1 MTTLIGL
8 CCIVAR
14 ARTVLFVCFSPSLS
28 PIESIVLDCFH
39 IRSCPGLRGPAV
51 DIRPLSGRI
60 LSYSVPSRLPYHRR
74 GFVCKTRL
82 QSPIVEFTL
91 PTRVRSQAVPTTRH
105 SGIIPCPARGTTLDS
120 CFNSPIR
127 ECGDAYTIRA
137 QEFDHRRQRQES
149 VSKVVE
155 TVCVSYPDYRGNAER
170 VLVKLWR
177 R

>member
-1 MTTLIGL
+1 MYN
-8 CCIVAR
+8 A
-14 ARTVLFVCFSPSLS
+14 
-28 PIESIVLDCFH
+28 
-39 IRSCPGLRGPAV
+39 
-51 DIRPLSGRI
+51 
-60 LSYSVPSRLPYHRR
+60 
-74 GFVCKTRL
+74 RL

-137 QEFDHRRQRQES
+137 QEFIAGNAKS
-149 VSKVVE
+149 VIKVVE
-155 TVCVSYPDYRGNAER
+155 AVGVSYPDYRGNAER
-170 VLVKLWR
+170 VVVKLWR